1 MSAYYVLGI
10 VIAVGAV
17 VLSAIG
23 LTREDFPPT
32 AGRAVRV
39 MAGTLCSCWPA

>member
-1 MSAYYVLGI
+1 MSAYYVIAI

-23 LTREDFPPT
+23 LTREDFPPN
-32 AGRAVRV
+32 AARGPRA
-39 MAGTLCSCWPA
+39 